1 MSLVEAEFFSVFGLS
16 ATLAGSPVTAI
27 VDDVTDSFD
36 ADLLAGAPSARVL
49 ASDAPAA
56 AAGQAFVAEAITYT
70 VRQVLKLPP
79 DGKQLRL
86 VLAKT

>member
-1 MSLVEAEFFSVFGLS
+1 VSLIEAQFFSAFGVA
-16 ATLAGSPVTAI
+16 ATLAGSPITAI
-27 VDDVTDSFD
+27 VDDLTDSFD

-49 ASDAPAA
+49 AADAPAA
-56 AAGQAFVAEAITYT
+56 AAGQAFAAEAITYT